1 MNGHGQF
8 DGKPHAVFLRERE
21 LADRWKTSVRTL
33 QRWRASGLGPGYVL
47 IGGTIRYRF
56 SDVIDF
62 ERRMSRGGSRS

>member
-1 MNGHGQF
+1 MYGHGQF
-8 DGKPHAVFLRERE
+8 DGKPHETFLRERE

-47 IGGTIRYRF
+47 IGGAIRYRF